1 MPALAHDPLPR
12 HSPRPVPARPR
23 LRAVPPAPRR
33 RGLPSARA
41 VAAYALGL
49 TLGFL
54 LLAPAS
60 VPGSAE
66 VVAGQLRLAALCGIV
81 AVAAALRS
89 RAVARRRPRRPVRA
103 L

>member
-12 HSPRPVPARPR
+12 HVPRSAPARAR
-23 LRAVPPAPRR
+23 LRAVPPPSRR
-33 RGLPSARA
+33 RRLPSARA

-60 VPGSAE
+60 VPGGAE

-89 RAVARRRPRRPVRA
+89 RAVARRRARLPARA
-103 L
+103 M